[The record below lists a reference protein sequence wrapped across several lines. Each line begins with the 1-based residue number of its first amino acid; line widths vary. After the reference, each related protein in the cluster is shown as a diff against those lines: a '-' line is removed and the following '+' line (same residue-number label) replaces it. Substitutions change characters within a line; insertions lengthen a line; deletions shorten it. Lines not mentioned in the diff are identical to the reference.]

1 MSGGIVYDIQTIDRG
16 ERSKHGN
23 DALGNALS
31 ELAPKLGGR
40 TFGVNFNATVAAEA
54 PA

>member
-1 MSGGIVYDIQTIDRG
+1 MSKGIVYDIQTIDRG

-31 ELAPKLGGR
+31 EPGQAGR
-40 TFGVNFNATVAAEA
+40 SDVRVNFNATVEAEA